1 MSDSEDDSP
10 TRHQLKGRKRR
21 VACWEESSSEEE
33 EDWSSAEEDENAPE
47 GQAFLTDDF
56 DKQRYEDASAICELA
71 EINARNLQWP
81 FDHENPDPD
90 CEGQH
95 VLRTAK
101 RMMGML
107 SFVVPTTTSSKWNP
121 AVVKILR
128 NAHSAKIEPVSNVQ
142 KEIIRQT
149 GGRCQICGTKE
160 HSCPWVIHLC
170 GNKNRKTYNARDWE
184 DVEAWPGLFDK
195 FLPEYARVTEC
206 GWCPPAKNVPDEYL
220 GAFAVGKDCYRKL
233 LLAFVGQNLIMEL
246 IYSAWTFIAGLEN
259 DPGYREAPSVTDKR
273 IQTLIKTIDDLQ
285 ACAASDFPRV
295 PTLPFEPRYW
305 RKIDDHI
312 NKLAKD
318 DSLKALEIGGMRA
331 RQMLQLMSG
340 ESDSSSDDEDDEEC
354 ARGLDEEAP
363 RASRRRAQRQKNDG
377 SAYGTRGR
385 QPAGASTS
393 PVRKSKRKSP
403 ASAQLASAASRR
415 PRRAAATAGVE
426 RRREG
431 MQAERL
437 TMGVRSDEDDEEE
450 DDGEMQDALEESA
463 VEEAKRQSMQH
474 QGSSDVASSSRD
486 APARPQQQQQQHHL
500 RADPEPAAGASDG
513 AGRLRSMT
521 EDRDPSARLLRGYDS
536 TISEAI
542 DLAGYLHRSGAPN
555 WAAVAGRIV
564 VTLQDLVEKNQKL
577 RAR

>member
-1 MSDSEDDSP
+1 MSDSEDELP
-10 TRHQLKGRKRR
+10 TRHGVAVRKRR
-21 VACWEESSSEEE
+21 AACAEESSSEEE
-33 EDWSSAEEDENAPE
+33 EDYDEDEEEESSSAEEDENAPE
-47 GQAFLTDDF
+47 GKAFLTDDF

-71 EINARNLQWP
+71 EVNARNLQWP

-107 SFVVPTTTSSKWNP
+107 AFVVPTTTSSKWNP
-121 AVVKILR
+121 AFVKVLR

-149 GGRCQICGTKE
+149 GGRCQICGTRE

-170 GNKNRKTYNARDWE
+170 GNKNRKTYNAREWE

-195 FLPEYARVTEC
+195 FLPEYSRVTEC

-220 GAFAVGKDCYRKL
+220 GAYAVGKDCYRKL

-246 IYSAWTFIAGLEN
+246 LYSAWTFISELEN

-305 RKIDDHI
+305 KRIDDHI

-318 DSLKALEIGGMRA
+318 DPLKALEIGGMRA
-331 RQMLQLMSG
+331 RQMLQLMSE
-340 ESDSSSDDEDDEEC
+340 ESDEESDDEDDEER

-363 RASRRRAQRQKNDG
+363 RASRRRAQRQQNDG

-385 QPAGASTS
+385 QPAGASTF

-437 TMGVRSDEDDEEE
+437 TMGVRVDEDDEEE
-450 DDGEMQDALEESA
+450 DDGEMQDALEES
-463 VEEAKRQSMQH
+463 VLEEAKRQSMQ
-474 QGSSDVASSSRD
+474 
-486 APARPQQQQQQHHL
+486 QQQHL

-521 EDRDPSARLLRGYDS
+521 EDPSDPSARLLCGYDS